1 MASNIL
7 IKRST
12 GSTAPGSIT
21 FGELAITTGAN
32 GTQANAGDRLFV
44 GDNNGAAQIVGGRY
58 FMDMLDHVH
67 GTLTASSSVLV
78 DSNSKI
84 DQWNVDDITLDAN
97 VITTSTTDADLIF
110 RANGTGKLVIED
122 GQELEFGTT
131 GDVEL
136 SFNDSDAV
144 LDIKRVA
151 GTPDLRIAD
160 DMKLNF
166 GNTKDASIRYDETT
180 SDKIQ
185 VEGADWNYATGVQV
199 NYADT
204 TDASNVATA
213 SVSFAGGIGVAATA
227 WIKDLKV
234 DDNTVIGTAD
244 TDTLEVN
251 ATTTFQNGVTF
262 NGTTNISGNT
272 TQSGSIEIDNLKLDG
287 NVLSTIN
294 SIQEL
299 IIDPFPAGGDA
310 DGLVIIKGDLQI
322 DGTTTTVNSASMSV
336 NDPTIELGD
345 PTTPV
350 TVKTLATF
358 AGNATVDVQVD
369 AVEQLSV
376 GDSITGTGIPGGT
389 TISAIN
395 TGSKTLTLSAAITAD
410 QVVGATL
417 TTVRGA
423 DDAMDRGVKIHY
435 NASGTNKF
443 GFFGYDRTGGADG
456 LGAWTFIEEATDTG
470 TVFGLAGANRGTV
483 LIGDLELDTDLEVQ
497 FGGTGASTFTTNG
510 IVFGNGASPM
520 QVTAAANM
528 ASPGTGDDAT
538 TSYQVLT
545 VTSAGVPVWTNTLD
559 GGTF

>member
-12 GSTAPGSIT
+12 GSTAPGTIT
-21 FGELAITTGAN
+21 YGELAITTGGN

-44 GDNNGAAQIVGGRY
+44 GDNNSAAQIVGGKY
-58 FMDMLDHVH
+58 FTDMLDHAH
-67 GTLTASSSVLV
+67 GTITASSAVIL
-78 DSNSKI
+78 DSNSKV
-84 DQWNVDDITLDAN
+84 DNWNVDDINLNAN
-97 VITTSTTDADLIF
+97 VITTATTDADLIF

-180 SDKIQ
+180 TDKIQ
-185 VEGADWNYATGVQV
+185 VEGADWNFATGVLLNV
-199 NYADT
+199 ADT
-204 TDASNVATA
+204 TDASNVSTA
-213 SVSFAGGIGVAATA
+213 STTFAGGIGVAATA
-227 WIKDLKV
+227 WVKDLKV
-234 DDNTVIGTAD
+234 DDNTVLGTAN
-244 TDTLEVN
+244 TDTLTVN
-251 ATTTFQNGVTF
+251 ATTTFQNQVTF
-262 NGTTNISGNT
+262 NGLTNITGNT
-272 TQSGSIEIDNLKLDG
+272 SQTGQIEIDNLKLDG
-287 NVLSTIN
+287 NTLSTIN
-294 SIQEL
+294 NIQEL
-299 IIDPFPAGGDA
+299 IIDPYPAGGDA

-350 TVKTLATF
+350 TVQLA
-358 AGNATVDVQVD
+358 AAASQADVKVD
-369 AVEQLSV
+369 AVEQLQV
-376 GDSITGTGIPGGT
+376 GDSVTATGIPGGT

-395 TGSKTLTLSAAITAD
+395 TGTKTLTLSANITTELALGSTI
-410 QVVGATL
+410 V
-417 TTVRGA
+417 TVRGA
-423 DDAMDRGVKIHY
+423 DDAMDRGVKVHY

-456 LGAWTFIEEATDTG
+456 AGAWTFIEEATDTG
-470 TVFGLAGANRGTV
+470 TVFGVTGNRGTV

-497 FGGTGASTFTTNG
+497 FGGTGASTFTQNG
-510 IVFGNGASPM
+510 IIYGNAAGALQVTGAANMGTPGASPD
-520 QVTAAANM
+520 VT
-528 ASPGTGDDAT
+528 D
-538 TSYQVLT
+538 SYQILT
-545 VTSAGVPVWTNTLD
+545 VTSGGVPVWTNTID

>member
-58 FMDMLDHVH
+58 FMDMLDHVQ

-84 DQWNVDDITLDAN
+84 DNWLVDDIQLNAN
-97 VITTSTTDADLIF
+97 VITTSTTDTDLIF
-110 RANGTGKLVIED
+110 RANGTGKIVIED

-131 GDVEL
+131 GDVEFV
-136 SFNDSDAV
+136 FNDSDAV
-144 LDIKRVA
+144 VDIKRVA

-160 DMKLNF
+160 DMKLHF
-166 GNTKDASIRYDETT
+166 GNTKDASIYYDETT
-180 SDKIQ
+180 SDKVQ
-185 VEGADWNYATGVQV
+185 VEGADWNYATGVTA

-213 SVSFAGGIGVAATA
+213 AFTVAGGIGVGATT
-227 WIKDLKV
+227 WTKDLKV
-234 DDNTVIGTAD
+234 DDNTTLGTAAGD
-244 TDTLEVN
+244 LLTVN

-262 NGTTNISGNT
+262 NGQTTITGT
-272 TQSGSIEIDNLKLDG
+272 TQQTGDIQVDNLKLDG
-287 NVLSTIN
+287 NTLSTIN

-299 IIDPFPAGGDA
+299 IIDPYPAGGDA

-358 AGNATVDVQVD
+358 AGNATVAVQVD
-369 AVEQLSV
+369 SVEQLQA
-376 GDSITGTGIPGGT
+376 GDAITGTGIPGGT
-389 TISAIN
+389 TIASIN
-395 TGSKTLTLSAAITAD
+395 TGTKTLTLSAAITAD

-417 TTVRGA
+417 VTVRGA
-423 DDAMDRGVKIHY
+423 DDAMDRGVKVHY

-456 LGAWTFIEEATDTG
+456 AGAWTFIEEATDTG
-470 TVFGLAGANRGTV
+470 TVFGVTGNRGTV
-483 LIGDLELDTDLEVQ
+483 LIGDLELDNDLVVQ
-497 FGGTGASTFTTNG
+497 YGGTGASSFTTNG
-510 IVFGNGASPM
+510 IIFGNNTGAL
-520 QVTAAANM
+520 QVTDAANM
-528 ASPGTGDDAT
+528 ASPGTTPDVAE
-538 TSYQVLT
+538 SYQILT
-545 VTSAGVPVWTNTLD
+545 VTSAGVPVWTNTID

>member
-12 GSTAPGSIT
+12 GSTAPGTIT
-21 FGELAITTGAN
+21 YGELAVTTGGN
-32 GTQANAGDRLFV
+32 GTQANAGDRLFI
-44 GDNNGAAQIVGGRY
+44 GDNSSAAQVVGGRY
-58 FMDMLDHVH
+58 FTDMLDHAH
-67 GTLTASSSVLV
+67 GTVTASSAVLV
-78 DSNSKI
+78 DSNSKV
-84 DQWNVDDITLDAN
+84 DTWNVDDINLNAN
-97 VITTSTTDADLIF
+97 VITTATTDADLIF

-131 GDVEL
+131 GDVEFV
-136 SFNDSDAV
+136 FNDSDAV
-144 LDIKRVA
+144 VDIKRVA

-160 DMKLNF
+160 DMKLHF
-166 GNTKDASIRYDETT
+166 GTGKDSSVYYDETT
-180 SDKIQ
+180 SDKLQI
-185 VEGADWNYATGVQV
+185 EGADWNFATGVTLNV
-199 NYADT
+199 ADT
-204 TDASNVATA
+204 TDASNVSTA
-213 SVSFAGGIGVAATA
+213 SVTYAGGIGVAATT
-227 WIKDLKV
+227 WTKDLKV
-234 DDNTVIGTAD
+234 DDNTTLGTAAGD
-244 TDTLEVN
+244 ALTVN

-262 NGTTNISGNT
+262 NGQTTIAGST
-272 TQSGSIEIDNLKLDG
+272 SQTGSIEIDNLKLDG

-358 AGNATVDVQVD
+358 AGNATVAVQVD
-369 AVEQLSV
+369 AVEQLQA
-376 GDSITGTGIPGGT
+376 GDAITGTGIPGGT
-389 TISAIN
+389 TIASIN
-395 TGSKTLTLSAAITAD
+395 VGTKTLTLSAAITAD

-417 TTVRGA
+417 VTVRGA
-423 DDAMDRGVKIHY
+423 DDAMDRGVKVHY

-443 GFFGYDRTGGADG
+443 GFFGYDRTGGSDTA
-456 LGAWTFIEEATDTG
+456 GAWTFIEEATDTG
-470 TVFGLAGANRGTV
+470 TVFGITGNRGTV
-483 LIGDLELDTDLEVQ
+483 VIGDLELDTDLEVQ
-497 FGGTGASTFTTNG
+497 YGGSGVSTFTENG
-510 IVFGNGASPM
+510 IIYGNTANPL

-528 ASPGTGDDAT
+528 ASPGTGADAT

-545 VTSAGVPVWTNTLD
+545 VSAAGVPVWTNTID

>member
-12 GSTAPGSIT
+12 GTTAPGTIT
-21 FGELAITTGAN
+21 FGELAVTTGAN
-32 GTQANAGDRLFV
+32 GTQANAGDRIFV

-67 GTLTASSSVLV
+67 GTLTASSSVIV

-84 DQWNVDDITLDAN
+84 DVWNVDDITLN
-97 VITTSTTDADLIF
+97 SNIITTSTTDADLIF

-136 SFNDSDAV
+136 SYNDSDAV
-144 LDIKRVA
+144 LDVKRVA

-160 DMKLNF
+160 DMKLIF
-166 GNTKDASIRYDETT
+166 GNNKDVSIVYDETT
-180 SDKIQ
+180 SDKLKID
-185 VEGADWNYATGVQV
+185 GADIEIGTTSTSQV
-199 NYADT
+199 NIADT

-213 SVSFAGGIGVAATA
+213 AFTVAGGIGVAATA
-227 WIKDLKV
+227 YIKDLNV
-234 DDNTVIGTAD
+234 DDNTTIGTASGD
-244 TDTLEVN
+244 SLNVN

-262 NGTTNISGNT
+262 NGTTTISGT
-272 TQSGSIEIDNLKLDG
+272 TSQTGSIEIDNLKLDG
-287 NVLSTIN
+287 NTLSTIN
-294 SIQEL
+294 SVQEL
-299 IIDPFPAGGDA
+299 IIDPDPATDA
-310 DGLVIIKGDLQI
+310 GGLVIIKGDLQI

-350 TVKTLATF
+350 TLTAEA
-358 AGNATVDVQVD
+358 AGGQAVVVVD
-369 AVEQLSV
+369 AVDQLQV
-376 GDSITGTGIPGGT
+376 GDAVSSTTAGIPNSTVING
-389 TISAIN
+389 IN
-395 TGSKTLTLSAAITAD
+395 TGTKAVTLSNNLSQTMA
-410 QVVGATL
+410 VGSVL
-417 TTVRGA
+417 VTVSGA
-423 DDAMDRGVKIHY
+423 DDALDRGVKIHY
-435 NASGTNKF
+435 NASGTNQF

-456 LGAWTFIEEATDTG
+456 AGAWTFIEEATDTN
-470 TVFGLAGANRGTV
+470 TVFGVTGDRGTV
-483 LIGDLELDTDLEVQ
+483 VLGDLELDTDLEVQ
-497 FGGTGASTFTTNG
+497 YGGTGASTFTTNG
-510 IVFGNGASPM
+510 IIYGNTAGAL

-528 ASPGTGDDAT
+528 ASPGTGSDVS

-545 VTSAGVPVWTNTLD
+545 VTAAGVPVWTDTID

>member
-58 FMDMLDHVH
+58 FMDMLDHVQ
-67 GTLTASSSVLV
+67 GTLTANSSVLV

-84 DQWNVDDITLDAN
+84 DTWNVDDITLDAN

-144 LDIKRVA
+144 LDIKRVGA
-151 GTPDLRIAD
+151 TTPDLRIAD

-166 GNTKDASIRYDETT
+166 GDTKDASIRYDETT

-185 VEGADWNYATGVQV
+185 VEGADWNYGTGVQV
-199 NYADT
+199 NFADT

-213 SVSFAGGIGVAATA
+213 GVTFAGGIGVAATA
-227 WIKDLKV
+227 HVKDLNV
-234 DDNTVIGTAD
+234 DDNVTLGTNNGDSLTV
-244 TDTLEVN
+244 N
-251 ATTTFQNGVTF
+251 STTTFQNGVTF
-262 NGTTNISGNT
+262 NGQTNISGS
-272 TQSGSIEIDNLKLDG
+272 TQQTGDIQIDNLKLDG
-287 NVLSTIN
+287 NTLSTIN
-294 SIQEL
+294 SVQEL
-299 IIDPFPAGGDA
+299 ILDPDPTTDAG
-310 DGLVIIKGDLQI
+310 GLVIIKGDLQI

-350 TVKTLATF
+350 TLTAEAT
-358 AGNATVDVQVD
+358 GGQPDVVVD
-369 AVEQLSV
+369 AVDQLQV
-376 GDSITGTGIPGGT
+376 GDSVTSTTAGIPNST
-389 TISAIN
+389 VINAIN
-395 TGSKTLTLSAAITAD
+395 TGTKTVTLSNNLSQTMA
-410 QVVGATL
+410 VGSVL
-417 TTVRGA
+417 VTVSGA
-423 DDAMDRGVKIHY
+423 DDALDRGVKVHY
-435 NASGTNKF
+435 NDSGTNKF

-456 LGAWTFIEEATDTG
+456 NGAWTFIENATDTN
-470 TVFGLAGANRGTV
+470 TVFGLAGAGRGTV
-483 LIGDLELDTDLEVQ
+483 VLGDLELDTDLEVQ
-497 FGGTGASTFTTNG
+497 FGGTGVGTFTTNG
-510 IVFGNGASPM
+510 IVYGNGTSPL
-520 QVTAAANM
+520 QVTAEANM
-528 ASPGTGDDAT
+528 SAPGTGSDVT
-538 TSYQVLT
+538 TSFQVLT
-545 VTSAGVPVWTNTLD
+545 VTAAGVPVWSDTID

>member
-12 GSTAPGSIT
+12 GSTAPGTIT

-67 GTLTASSSVLV
+67 GTVTASSAAIV
-78 DSNSKI
+78 DSNSKV
-84 DQWNVDDITLDAN
+84 DQWLVDDISLDAN

-144 LDIKRVA
+144 LDIKRVT

-185 VEGADWNYATGVQV
+185 VEGADWNYGTGVQV
-199 NYADT
+199 NIADT

-213 SVSFAGGIGVAATA
+213 AFTVAGGIGVAATA
-227 WIKDLKV
+227 YIKDLNV
-234 DDNTVIGTAD
+234 DDNTTIGTAAGD
-244 TDTLEVN
+244 SLTVN

-262 NGTTNISGNT
+262 NGTTTISGST
-272 TQSGSIEIDNLKLDG
+272 AQTGDIQIDNLKLDG
-287 NVLSTIN
+287 NTLSTIN
-294 SIQEL
+294 SVQEL
-299 IIDPFPAGGDA
+299 IIDPDPTTDAGG
-310 DGLVIIKGDLQI
+310 LVVIKGDLQI

-350 TVKTLATF
+350 TLTAEA
-358 AGNATVDVQVD
+358 AGGQAVVVVD
-369 AVEQLSV
+369 AIDQLQV
-376 GDSITGTGIPGGT
+376 GDAVTSSVAGIPNST
-389 TISAIN
+389 VINAIN
-395 TGSKTLTLSAAITAD
+395 VGTKTLTLSNNLSQTMAD
-410 QVVGATL
+410 DSVLV
-417 TTVRGA
+417 TVSGA
-423 DDAMDRGVKIHY
+423 DDALDRGVKVHY
-435 NASGTNKF
+435 NASGTNQF

-456 LGAWTFIEEATDTG
+456 NGAWTFIENATDNN
-470 TVFGLAGANRGTV
+470 TVFGITGDRGTV
-483 LIGDLELDTDLEVQ
+483 VLGDLELDQDLAVQ
-497 FGGTGASTFTTNG
+497 YGGTGASTFTTNG
-510 IVFGNGASPM
+510 IIYGNAAGEL

-528 ASPGTGDDAT
+528 ASPGTGDDVSE
-538 TSYQVLT
+538 SYQILT
-545 VTSAGVPVWTNTLD
+545 VTSAGVPVWTDTID

>member
-204 TDASNVATA
+204 TDASNVSTA

-234 DDNTVIGTAD
+234 DDNTVLGTAD

-376 GDSITGTGIPGGT
+376 GDSITGTGIPNGT

-528 ASPGTGDDAT
+528 ASPGSGDDAT

-545 VTSAGVPVWTNTLD
+545 VTSAGIPVWTNTLD

>member
-12 GSTAPGSIT
+12 GSTAPGTIT

-32 GTQANAGDRLFV
+32 GTQGNAGDRLFV

-67 GTLTASSSVLV
+67 GTVTASSAAIV
-78 DSNSKI
+78 DSNSKV
-84 DQWNVDDITLDAN
+84 DQWLVDDISLDAN

-185 VEGADWNYATGVQV
+185 VEGADWNYGTGVQV
-199 NYADT
+199 NFADD
-204 TDASNVATA
+204 TDASNVDTA
-213 SVSFAGGIGVAATA
+213 SVTFDGGVGIAKTA
-227 WIKDLKV
+227 YIKDLNV
-234 DDNTVIGTAD
+234 DDNTTLGTAAGD
-244 TDTLEVN
+244 SLTVN

-262 NGTTNISGNT
+262 NGTTTIAGT
-272 TQSGSIEIDNLKLDG
+272 TSQTGEFSIAQLKLDG
-287 NVLSTIN
+287 NIISTT
-294 SIQEL
+294 SGTEM

-310 DGLVIIKGDLQI
+310 EGLVIIKGDLQI

-345 PTTPV
+345 PTTVLTSEGSTASGSTTIVVDKV
-350 TVKTLATF
+350 TGLTA
-358 AGNATVDVQVD
+358 
-369 AVEQLSV
+369 
-376 GDSITGTGIPGGT
+376 GDSITAASGIPGST
-389 TISAIN
+389 TISSIN
-395 TGSKTLTLSAAITAD
+395 VNTKTLTLSAATNATIAAGT
-410 QVVGATL
+410 TL
-417 TTVRGA
+417 TVTRSA
-423 DDAMDRGVKIHY
+423 DDALDRGVKVHY
-435 NASGTNKF
+435 YDGGAAKF

-456 LGAWTFIEEATDTG
+456 AGAWTFIENATDNN
-470 TVFGLAGANRGTV
+470 TVFGVTGQRGTV
-483 LIGDLELDTDLEVQ
+483 VLGDLELDTDLAVQ
-497 FGGTGASTFTTNG
+497 FGGTGASTFTQYG
-510 IVFGNGASPM
+510 ILYGNAAGAL
-520 QVTAAANM
+520 QVTAEANM
-528 ASPGTGDDAT
+528 TTPGTGSDAT
-538 TSYQVLT
+538 TSFQILT
-545 VTSAGVPVWTNTLD
+545 VTSGGVPVWTNTID

>member
-84 DQWNVDDITLDAN
+84 DQWLVDDIELNAN
-97 VITTSTTDADLIF
+97 VITTSTTDADLIL
-110 RANGTGKLVIED
+110 RANGTGKIVVED
-122 GQELEFGTT
+122 GQEVEFGTT

-144 LDIKRVA
+144 LDVKRVA

-160 DMKLNF
+160 DMKLHF
-166 GNTKDASIRYDETT
+166 GNTKDASIYYDETT

-185 VEGADWNYATGVQV
+185 VEGADWNYATGVTAS
-199 NYADT
+199 YADT
-204 TDASNVATA
+204 TDASNVAAA
-213 SVSFAGGIGVAATA
+213 SVTFAGGIGISATT
-227 WIKDLKV
+227 WTKDLKV
-234 DDNTVIGTAD
+234 DDNTTIGTASGD
-244 TDTLEVN
+244 SLTVN

-262 NGTTNISGNT
+262 NGQTNISGST
-272 TQSGSIEIDNLKLDG
+272 SQTGDIEIDNLKLDG
-287 NVLSTIN
+287 NTLSTIN
-294 SIQEL
+294 NIQEL
-299 IIDPFPAGGDA
+299 IIDPYPAGGDA

-350 TVKTLATF
+350 TVKTLASF

-389 TISAIN
+389 TIAAIN
-395 TGSKTLTLSAAITAD
+395 TGTKTITLSAAITTD

-417 TTVRGA
+417 VTVRGA

-456 LGAWTFIEEATDTG
+456 AGAWTFIEEATDTG
-470 TVFGLAGANRGTV
+470 TVFGVNGANRGTV

-510 IVFGNGASPM
+510 IVFGNTAGPL

-538 TSYQVLT
+538 TSYQILT
-545 VTSAGVPVWTNTLD
+545 VTSAGVPVWTNTID

>member
-12 GSTAPGSIT
+12 GSTAPGTIT

-67 GTLTASSSVLV
+67 GTLTASSSVIV

-84 DQWNVDDITLDAN
+84 DTWNVDDITLDAN

-160 DMKLNF
+160 DMKLIF
-166 GNTKDASIRYDETT
+166 GNNKDVSIVYDETT
-180 SDKIQ
+180 SDKLKID
-185 VEGADWNYATGVQV
+185 GADIEVGTTSTSKV
-199 NYADT
+199 NFANT

-213 SVSFAGGIGVAATA
+213 GVTFAGGIGVAATA
-227 WIKDLKV
+227 YIKDLNV
-234 DDNTVIGTAD
+234 DDNTTIGTASGD
-244 TDTLEVN
+244 SLTVN
-251 ATTTFQNGVTF
+251 ATTTFQNEVTF
-262 NGTTNISGNT
+262 NGTTNIAGNT
-272 TQSGSIEIDNLKLDG
+272 SQTGKIEIDNLKLDG
-287 NVLSTIN
+287 NTLSTIN
-294 SIQEL
+294 SVQEL
-299 IIDPFPAGGDA
+299 ILDPDPATDA
-310 DGLVIIKGDLQI
+310 GGLVIIKGDLQI

-350 TVKTLATF
+350 TLTAEATGGQ
-358 AGNATVDVQVD
+358 AVVVVD
-369 AVEQLSV
+369 AIDQLQV
-376 GDSITGTGIPGGT
+376 GDSVTSSTAGIPGST
-389 TISAIN
+389 VINSIN
-395 TGSKTLTLSAAITAD
+395 TGTKAVTLSNNLSQTMAAGS
-410 QVVGATL
+410 VLV
-417 TTVRGA
+417 TVSGA
-423 DDAMDRGVKIHY
+423 DDQLDRGVKVHY
-435 NASGTNKF
+435 NASGTNQF

-456 LGAWTFIEEATDTG
+456 AGAWTFIENATDTN
-470 TVFGLAGANRGTV
+470 TVFGVTGDRGTV
-483 LIGDLELDTDLEVQ
+483 VLGDLELDADLEVQ
-497 FGGTGASTFTTNG
+497 YGGTGAGTFTSKG
-510 IVFGNGASPM
+510 IIYGNGTGAL
-520 QVTAAANM
+520 QVTAEANM
-528 ASPGTGDDAT
+528 ASPGTGSDVS
-538 TSYQVLT
+538 TSFQILT
-545 VTSAGVPVWTNTLD
+545 VTATGVPVWTDTID

>member
-21 FGELAITTGAN
+21 FGELAVTTGAN
-32 GTQANAGDRLFV
+32 GTQANAGDRIFV
-44 GDNNGAAQIVGGRY
+44 GDNNGAAQVVGGRY

-67 GTLTASSSVLV
+67 GTLTASSSVIV

-84 DQWNVDDITLDAN
+84 DTWNVDDITLDSN
-97 VITTSTTDADLIF
+97 IITTSTTDADLIF

-144 LDIKRVA
+144 LDVKRVA

-160 DMKLNF
+160 DMKLIF
-166 GNTKDASIRYDETT
+166 GNNKDVSFVYDETT
-180 SDKIQ
+180 SDKLKID
-185 VEGADWNYATGVQV
+185 GADIEVGTTSTSKV
-199 NYADT
+199 NFANT
-204 TDASNVATA
+204 TDASNVDTA
-213 SVSFAGGIGVAATA
+213 SVTFDGGIGVAATA
-227 WIKDLKV
+227 YVKDLTV
-234 DDNTVIGTAD
+234 DDNATLGTASGD
-244 TDTLEVN
+244 SLTVN
-251 ATTTFQNGVTF
+251 STTTFQNGVTF
-262 NGTTNISGNT
+262 NGTTTISGT
-272 TQSGSIEIDNLKLDG
+272 TSQTGSIEIDNLKLDG

-294 SIQEL
+294 SVQEL
-299 IIDPFPAGGDA
+299 IIDPDPATDA
-310 DGLVIIKGDLQI
+310 GGLVIIKGDLQI

-350 TVKTLATF
+350 TMTA
-358 AGNATVDVQVD
+358 AANGSQADVVVD
-369 AVEQLSV
+369 AVDQLQV
-376 GDSITGTGIPGGT
+376 GDSVTSTTTGIPNST

-395 TGSKTLTLSAAITAD
+395 TGTKTLTLSNNLSQNMAAGS
-410 QVVGATL
+410 VLV
-417 TTVRGA
+417 TVSGA
-423 DDAMDRGVKIHY
+423 DDALDRGVKIHY

-456 LGAWTFIEEATDTG
+456 AGAWTFIEEATDTN
-470 TVFGLAGANRGTV
+470 TVFGVTQRGTV
-483 LIGDLELDTDLEVQ
+483 VLGDLELDTDLEVQ
-497 FGGTGASTFTTNG
+497 YGGTGVSTFTANG
-510 IVFGNGASPM
+510 IIYGNTAGAL
-520 QVTAAANM
+520 QVTAAANVG
-528 ASPGTGDDAT
+528 SPGSGDDVT
-538 TSYQVLT
+538 TSFQVLT
-545 VTSAGVPVWTNTLD
+545 VTAAGVPVWTSTID